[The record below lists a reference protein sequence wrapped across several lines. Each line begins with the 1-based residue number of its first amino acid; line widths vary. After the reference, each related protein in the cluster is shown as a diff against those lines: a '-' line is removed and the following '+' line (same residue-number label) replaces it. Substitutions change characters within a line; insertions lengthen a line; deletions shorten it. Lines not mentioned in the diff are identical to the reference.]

1 MGRKREKASLL
12 WKLWDVL
19 YPTAAIVLCMLIA
32 TILGI
37 LAAGILTG
45 NPGMDSGELLRKVRG
60 LPLWINVGFYTLILL
75 SQRKQ
80 YALDRLR
87 FQTENRGWKR
97 GRLAASCVLAVS
109 LGHLISSGI
118 RISGFSEVFKG
129 YTEQASTAFHGQN
142 LILLILATV
151 ILAPLA
157 EELIFR
163 GMTYRRAEN
172 YLGALGGALISA
184 GLFGVYHGNMV
195 QFLYAFFMGLLFA
208 ALCEKSGSLL
218 PPVLAHGAANLW
230 AVFYIPVTEALSE
243 RFSGAP
249 ACMAVLEAAAA
260 VLCVWILFLKKERKK
275 ESRHG

>member
-87 FQTENRGWKR
+87 CQTENRGW
-97 GRLAASCVLAVS
+97 
-109 LGHLISSGI
+109 
-118 RISGFSEVFKG
+118 
-129 YTEQASTAFHGQN
+129 
-142 LILLILATV
+142 
-151 ILAPLA
+151 
-157 EELIFR
+157 
-163 GMTYRRAEN
+163 
-172 YLGALGGALISA
+172 
-184 GLFGVYHGNMV
+184 
-195 QFLYAFFMGLLFA
+195 
-208 ALCEKSGSLL
+208 
-218 PPVLAHGAANLW
+218 
-230 AVFYIPVTEALSE
+230 
-243 RFSGAP
+243 
-249 ACMAVLEAAAA
+249 
-260 VLCVWILFLKKERKK
+260 
-275 ESRHG
+275 